1 MTKRPAVTIVH
12 CQRCGQTAELTL
24 VDERFWCAGC
34 QDWATVRAE
43 RVEGVAVRRDGGEAR
58 LEPVAPVEALRQ
70 PLRVP
75 PGWLIEYN
83 ELMEAEPGPD
93 WLTRHDQLQARYQR
107 RDRML
112 DVDWRRTDEHPDG
125 IFRIV
130 LYEGDFSGTLLHT
143 YWSADR
149 LEVVA
154 EIERVMLRVL
164 VGLL

>member
-1 MTKRPAVTIVH
+1 MKRPAVTIVH
-12 CQRCGQTAELTL
+12 CQGCGQTADLTL

-34 QDWATVRAE
+34 QDWSTVRAE
-43 RVEGVAVRRDGGEAR
+43 RVEGLTVQRDGAEPR
-58 LEPVAPVEALRQ
+58 LEPVAPADAPRQ

-75 PGWLIEYN
+75 PGWLIQYN
-83 ELMEAEPGPD
+83 EFMEAEPGSD
-93 WLTRHDQLQARYQR
+93 WLTRHDQLQAMHQR

-130 LYEGDFSGTLLHT
+130 VHAGDFSGTLLHT

-149 LEVVA
+149 LDVAA
-154 EIERVMLRVL
+154 EIERLMLRVL
-164 VGLL
+164 VGQL